1 MSIQHRRRR
10 EARFKGVLYVV
21 VIAPDL
27 DEVELVLGIGLTYSM
42 HHIAGR
48 RCNYWIL
55 LIDRE
60 IEVT

>member
-1 MSIQHRRRR
+1 VSIQRRRR
-10 EARFKGVLYVV
+10 RARRKPVLYVV

-27 DEVELVLGIGLTYSM
+27 DEIELVLGIGLTYSL
-42 HHIAGR
+42 HYSAGR